1 MTLKRILGALALLLT
16 PAIAFAHPGHGD
28 NGLIAGISHP
38 IGGLD
43 HLLAM
48 LAVGLW
54 AAQQKGAARWALP
67 CTFVGTMLFGGLLGF
82 EGLNLPALESGIAA
96 SVLALGLAV
105 ALAVRPPLSMAVTAT
120 ALFALFHGVAHG
132 LELPDMS
139 SPWAYAAG
147 FVAATAALHA
157 VGYAVVRV
165 LPQAAARW
173 FGWRARLRR
182 RLGSGCWRVDSLA
195 PVMASSRASHAPTGF
210 VLSAILW
217 ERGLLAKRA

>member
-1 MTLKRILGALALLLT
+1 MTLKRILGAMALLLT
-16 PAIAFAHPGHGD
+16 PAISLAHPGHGD
-28 NGLIAGISHP
+28 NGMIAGIGHP

-54 AAQQKGAARWALP
+54 AAQQQGAARWVLP
-67 CTFVGTMLFGGLLGF
+67 CTFVGTMLIGGMLGF
-82 EGLNLPALESGIAA
+82 EGLELPVMEGGIAA

-105 ALAVRPPLSMAVTAT
+105 ALAVRPPLSLAMGAT

-147 FVAATAALHA
+147 FVAATAALHTA
-157 VGYAVVRV
+157 GYVMVRV
-165 LPQAAARW
+165 LPQVAAPLV
-173 FGWRARLRR
+173 RLA
-182 RLGSGCWRVDSLA
+182 GA
-195 PVMASSRASHAPTGF
+195 ASAATG
-210 VLSAILW
+210 VW
-217 ERGLLAKRA
+217 LLAG

>member
-1 MTLKRILGALALLLT
+1 MTYQQGSFCMTLKRILGAMALLLT
-16 PAIAFAHPGHGD
+16 PAIALAHPGYGD
-28 NGLIAGISHP
+28 NGLIAGIGHP

-54 AAQQKGAARWALP
+54 AAQQQGAARWVLP
-67 CTFVGTMLFGGLLGF
+67 CTFVGTMLIGGMLGF
-82 EGLNLPALESGIAA
+82 EGLELPVMEGGIAA

-105 ALAVRPPLSMAVTAT
+105 ALAVRPPLSLAMGAT

-147 FVAATAALHA
+147 FVAATAALHTA
-157 VGYAVVRV
+157 GYVMVRV
-165 LPQAAARW
+165 LPQVAAPLV
-173 FGWRARLRR
+173 RLA
-182 RLGSGCWRVDSLA
+182 GA
-195 PVMASSRASHAPTGF
+195 ASAATG
-210 VLSAILW
+210 VW
-217 ERGLLAKRA
+217 LLAG

>member
-1 MTLKRILGALALLLT
+1 MRLKKLFAAAALLLA
-16 PAIAFAHPGHGD
+16 PALAFAHPGHGD
-28 NGLIAGISHP
+28 NGLMAGISHP
-38 IGGLD
+38 LGGLD

-67 CTFVGTMLFGGLLGF
+67 CTFVATLLLGGLLGF
-82 EGLNLPALESGIAA
+82 EGLALPALESGIAA

-105 ALAVRPPLSMAVTAT
+105 ALAVRPPLLMALGAT

-147 FVAATAALHA
+147 FVGATAVLHA
-157 VGYAVVRV
+157 AGYAVVRW
-165 LPQAAARW
+165 LPTAAAP
-173 FGWRARLRR
+173 LV
-182 RLGSGCWRVDSLA
+182 RVA
-195 PVMASSRASHAPTGF
+195 GAASAATG
-210 VLSAILW
+210 VW
-217 ERGLLAKRA
+217 LLAG

>member
-1 MTLKRILGALALLLT
+1 MNYKKALGALALLLIPT
-16 PAIAFAHPGHGD
+16 LALAHPGHGD

-54 AAQQKGAARWALP
+54 AAQQQGSARWALP
-67 CTFVGTMLFGGLLGF
+67 CTFVGTMLIGGVLGF

-105 ALAVRPPLSMAVTAT
+105 ALAVRPPLALAVAAT

-147 FVAATAALHA
+147 FVAATAACMRQ
-157 VGYAVVRV
+157 VM
-165 LPQAAARW
+165 PW
-173 FGWRARLRR
+173 FAYCLRR
-182 RLGSGCWRVDSLA
+182 QHRWCASQVQLLRQRVCGCWRADRISGWSYPLRLEKSARVDQ
-195 PVMASSRASHAPTGF
+195 RE
-210 VLSAILW
+210 SAGM
-217 ERGLLAKRA
+217 RYR

>member
-1 MTLKRILGALALLLT
+1 MTLKRILGAMALLLT

-48 LAVGLW
+48 VAVGLW

-67 CTFVGTMLFGGLLGF
+67 CTFVGTMLIGGLLGF

-105 ALAVRPPLSMAVTAT
+105 ALAVRPPLSLAVAAT

-132 LELPDMS
+132 LELPNMS

-157 VGYAVVRV
+157 AGYAMVRV
-165 LPQAAARW
+165 LPQAAAPLV
-173 FGWRARLRR
+173 RLA
-182 RLGSGCWRVDSLA
+182 GA
-195 PVMASSRASHAPTGF
+195 ASAVTG
-210 VLSAILW
+210 AW
-217 ERGLLAKRA
+217 LLAG